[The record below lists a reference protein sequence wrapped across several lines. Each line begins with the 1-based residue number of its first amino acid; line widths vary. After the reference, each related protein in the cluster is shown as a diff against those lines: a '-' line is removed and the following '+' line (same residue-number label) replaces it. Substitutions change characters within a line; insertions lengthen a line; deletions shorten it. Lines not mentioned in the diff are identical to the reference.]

1 MTDQDIELWHKTA
14 KAAGE
19 WDEVNGCVKRAWCP
33 LTSSAD
39 AFELMCKLS
48 IRIVEDRGGA
58 YRAVQFTVN
67 AETEEV
73 AEHEIEIE
81 WPHTPAATRNALTKA
96 AAAIQEAK
104 EGV

>member
-1 MTDQDIELWHKTA
+1 MTDQDIELWHKAA

-19 WDEVNGCVKRAWCP
+19 WDEVNGCVNRAWNP

-39 AFELMCKLS
+39 AFDLMCRLS
-48 IRIVEDRGGA
+48 IRIVEDRRVA
-58 YRAVQFTVN
+58 YRAAQFTIN
-67 AETEEV
+67 PETEEV

-81 WPHTPAATRNALTKA
+81 WPHTPAATRLAITRA
-96 AAAIQEAK
+96 AAALQEAK